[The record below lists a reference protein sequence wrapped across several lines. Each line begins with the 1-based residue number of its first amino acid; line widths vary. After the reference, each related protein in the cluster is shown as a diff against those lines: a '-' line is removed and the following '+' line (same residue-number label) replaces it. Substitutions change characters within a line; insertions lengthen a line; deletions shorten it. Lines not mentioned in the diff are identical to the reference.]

1 MNDSTDHPE
10 PSDPDPAPGAAG
22 STPTGTWWTAA
33 PTGQTGPVPPA
44 DAAPTAPMPVTG
56 PPRGHHDPRGQA
68 PTPGA
73 PPAAGAWYGVPWGD
87 TPPPPPPGGNP
98 AAPPPPGGPQSP
110 IGGFGNAPGYAW
122 TPWPPPVP
130 PAGPG
135 SAHRTTRRVLSRAGV
150 AWAVAAV
157 LLMTVAGLSAA
168 LASRTTGTG
177 PGPSAAGGAVTP
189 TTPGTL
195 VPGSGSS
202 GPGNTG
208 DTGNTGSG
216 GNTGNTG
223 STGSTG
229 AVPGTGGASASAN
242 TAAIAAAVDPALV
255 DIGTTL
261 AQGGGAAGTG
271 MVLTASGLVLTN
283 NHVIEDASTISA
295 QVDGTGRTYS
305 ATVVGYSVTDDVAL
319 IQLSGAS
326 GLATVT
332 TGNPSSLRVGQPIVA
347 IGNALGK
354 GGTPSAVAGAVTA
367 LDRTITA
374 SDPGTLTETLNG
386 LIEVNAPIQPGDSGG
401 PVVDSAGQ
409 VVGMDTAAS
418 VSGGNQFGV
427 QSGTGQGYAIAID
440 DALNLVR
447 QIEAGQTSTTVHI
460 GPRGLLGVEVSD
472 SAPDGSVAVSGAYV
486 DQVEAGSPAAA
497 AGITP
502 GDTVVSVNGTTVSS
516 SSDLTDLLANAAP
529 GATEI
534 VGWTDAAGSSHSAT
548 VQLVNGPPA

>member
-1 MNDSTDHPE
+1 
-10 PSDPDPAPGAAG
+10 
-22 STPTGTWWTAA
+22 
-33 PTGQTGPVPPA
+33 
-44 DAAPTAPMPVTG
+44 
-56 PPRGHHDPRGQA
+56 
-68 PTPGA
+68 
-73 PPAAGAWYGVPWGD
+73 
-87 TPPPPPPGGNP
+87 
-98 AAPPPPGGPQSP
+98 
-110 IGGFGNAPGYAW
+110 
-122 TPWPPPVP
+122 
-130 PAGPG
+130 
-135 SAHRTTRRVLSRAGV
+135 
-150 AWAVAAV
+150 
-157 LLMTVAGLSAA
+157 
-168 LASRTTGTG
+168 
-177 PGPSAAGGAVTP
+177 
-189 TTPGTL
+189 
-195 VPGSGSS
+195 
-202 GPGNTG
+202 
-208 DTGNTGSG
+208 
-216 GNTGNTG
+216 
-223 STGSTG
+223 
-229 AVPGTGGASASAN
+229 VPGTGGASASAN